1 MKKHIL
7 LIGAAGLMALSS
19 LAQAET
25 TKQPVAK
32 WTCSDFLA
40 VDESFQPTAV
50 GLGEAINKKGKVE
63 DAVLDVDG
71 IAKITPIV
79 VTACKETP
87 KESFVS
93 KLKAEWAKVKKD
105 V

>member
-7 LIGAAGLMALSS
+7 LVGVVGLAALST
-19 LAQAET
+19 LAQAE

-32 WTCSDFLA
+32 WTCADFLA

-50 GLGEAINKKGKVE
+50 GLGEAINKQGKVE
-63 DAVLDVDG
+63 DAVLDVAG
-71 IAKITPIV
+71 VEKITPLV
-79 VTACKETP
+79 VTACEKD
-87 KESFVS
+87 KKASFVQ
-93 KLKAEWAKVKKD
+93 KLKEEWAKVKKD

>member
-7 LIGAAGLMALSS
+7 LMGAVGLAALST
-19 LAQAET
+19 LAQAE

-32 WTCSDFLA
+32 WTCADFLA

-71 IAKITPIV
+71 IAKITPLV

-93 KLKAEWAKVKKD
+93 KLKSEWAKIKKD

>member
-7 LIGAAGLMALSS
+7 LMGAVGLVALST

-25 TKQPVAK
+25 KQPVSK
-32 WTCSDFLA
+32 WTCADFLA
-40 VDESFQPTAV
+40 VDETYQPIAV
-50 GLGEAINKKGKVE
+50 GLGEAVNKKGQVE

-71 IAKITPIV
+71 VAKITPLVI
-79 VTACKETP
+79 TACKETP
-87 KESFVS
+87 KESFVQKIKS
-93 KLKAEWAKVKKD
+93 EWAKVKKD

>member
-7 LIGAAGLMALSS
+7 LVGVVGLAALST
-19 LAQAET
+19 LAQAE

-32 WTCSDFLA
+32 WTCADFLA
-40 VDESFQPTAV
+40 VDETYQPIAV
-50 GLGEAINKKGKVE
+50 GLGEAVNKKGQVE

-71 IAKITPIV
+71 VAKITPLVI
-79 VTACKETP
+79 TACKETP
-87 KESFVS
+87 KESFVQKIKS
-93 KLKAEWAKVKKD
+93 EWAKVKKD